1 MMSPFKALLK
11 LDYVHQKLFPGGD
24 SMISCCFFWIPYF
37 YRKAPQPCWGEPLE
51 NHWALAI
58 FGTWL
63 QWQFEVLIPVW
74 EDTYVCM
81 TIMTNTYFG
90 SCFSLNQAI
99 NIWRPKHEPAV
110 FRMILRCCSRS
121 FVWSLFRLKEST
133 NSIALEVRMM
143 RIPSEL
149 LPPSCIA
156 VAWKT
161 NSKKSCSK
169 IAAHFFG
176 WNLLE
181 SRFSDAFSFVII
193 TLALASAHDE
203 CTNETWR

>member
-1 MMSPFKALLK
+1 MFVLVFAKCFELLPIQIAQESHLLK
-11 LDYVHQKLFPGGD
+11 LFTLFFPSGD
-24 SMISCCFFWIPYF
+24 SMISCCFRSPISIERHPNLVG
-37 YRKAPQPCWGEPLE
+37 RTIE

-58 FGTWL
+58 FGHDFSDNLKSWFQCERT
-63 QWQFEVLIPVW
+63 LI
-74 EDTYVCM
+74 C
-81 TIMTNTYFG
+81 MTNTYFG
-90 SCFSLNQAI
+90 SCFSLNQAV

-176 WNLLE
+176 
-181 SRFSDAFSFVII
+181 
-193 TLALASAHDE
+193 
-203 CTNETWR
+203 